1 VRAAGNLQRVCRPGG
16 LALVNMPF
24 LIRIHDHPG
33 DYWRFT
39 PDGLRF
45 LLTAVGLD
53 VQWVRSWENR
63 SCVRANFD
71 VWRRYRPW
79 HSLRNEDPLPLV
91 VWRLPVDAVRDARV
105 SFSGAEL
112 ERVRI
117 EYNSVRLHAAIG
129 CVTPD
134 DEHEDRGD
142 AIRAARRG
150 GLLVT
155 DRRPW
160 ASHAP
165 TKPGAPTTAS
175 TEPIARAQGRCGR
188 R

>member
-1 VRAAGNLQRVCRPGG
+1 VICEQVLEHVIDPWRAAGNLQRMCRPGG
-16 LALVNMPF
+16 LVLVNMPF

-39 PDGLRF
+39 PDALRF

-53 VQWVRSWENR
+53 VQWVRSWGNR

-79 HSLRNEDPLPLV
+79 HSLRNEDPLPVV

-129 CVTPD
+129 
-134 DEHEDRGD
+134 
-142 AIRAARRG
+142 
-150 GLLVT
+150 
-155 DRRPW
+155 
-160 ASHAP
+160 ASH
-165 TKPGAPTTAS
+165 PTTNTKTAA
-175 TEPIARAQGRCGR
+175 TPCAPPAATACW
-188 R
+188 